1 MRELVRND
9 QDSKYLFFGNNG
21 PAIQILSNIENG
33 LGIISL
39 EDISIN
45 PLMAEIACKQLA
57 GSDADYAIS
66 PRADWPD
73 DWEYN
78 SPPCPKMKLV
88 RFNDDSELLIFALNE
103 KD

>member
-1 MRELVRND
+1 
-9 QDSKYLFFGNNG
+9 
-21 PAIQILSNIENG
+21 IQILSDIENG

-45 PLMAEIACKQLA
+45 PLMAEIACRQLA

-73 DWEYN
+73 DWGYN

-88 RFNDDSELLIFALNE
+88 RFNDDSDLLIFALDA

>member
-1 MRELVRND
+1 D

-73 DWEYN
+73 DWGYN

-88 RFNDDSELLIFALNE
+88 RFNDDSDLLIFALDA